1 MDKRTL
7 KLVTSA
13 LDIAIVTAANE
24 QLVTLKKE
32 SSNQD
37 ITEGIRNSLRAFQKL
52 TNGGMPHYNEWDALL
67 YSTWYQPGHI
77 NMAYSLIQSIPFNV
91 NPFAESGRELYVNDF
106 GCGELAMQ
114 LALVLGAARSLE
126 SGRKYPRFIINSTDP
141 SRSMTD
147 LGWKIWRYFKDEI
160 GDLKAYPGL
169 DALRQACRDLR
180 FDYPEAETPTRWFS
194 LFHVAYKETAPAV
207 REMMSNYVASG
218 RPDVVLVTFRQANS
232 EYAYSPED
240 LGYKGTPCHL
250 QGNSFALQGC
260 FSLATK
266 FRVGLHSLFNEC
278 AKDSQHVLKLDD
290 VDFVRRYLVSSPTLW
305 VTHKFE
311 ANCFVYTKNQLTFD
325 EIDDL
330 PF

>member
-24 QLVTLKKE
+24 QLVTLQKE

-37 ITEGIRNSLRAFQKL
+37 ITEGIRNTLRAFQKL

-147 LGWKIWRYFKDEI
+147 LGWKIGVISRMK
-160 GDLKAYPGL
+160 
-169 DALRQACRDLR
+169 
-180 FDYPEAETPTRWFS
+180 
-194 LFHVAYKETAPAV
+194 
-207 REMMSNYVASG
+207 
-218 RPDVVLVTFRQANS
+218 
-232 EYAYSPED
+232 
-240 LGYKGTPCHL
+240 
-250 QGNSFALQGC
+250 
-260 FSLATK
+260 
-266 FRVGLHSLFNEC
+266 
-278 AKDSQHVLKLDD
+278 
-290 VDFVRRYLVSSPTLW
+290 
-305 VTHKFE
+305 
-311 ANCFVYTKNQLTFD
+311 
-325 EIDDL
+325 
-330 PF
+330 